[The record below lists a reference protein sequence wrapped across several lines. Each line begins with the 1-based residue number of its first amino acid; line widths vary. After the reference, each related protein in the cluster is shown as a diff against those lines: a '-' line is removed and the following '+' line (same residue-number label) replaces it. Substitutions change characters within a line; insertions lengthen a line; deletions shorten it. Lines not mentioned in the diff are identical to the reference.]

1 MIKAKVF
8 IFIVKTFYIIIVTR
22 YSLLQVEF
30 MFQNQI
36 AQISLSKHR
45 LVIELLMYLVFMK
58 SISRTD
64 KKGPACNIHMSPG
77 NVNHNNIVFVYIEDT
92 NNKWMDI
99 KVFHP
104 ISVTAG
110 YEVRIQT
117 GQQILDSPS

>member
-64 KKGPACNIHMSPG
+64 EKAQLVI
-77 NVNHNNIVFVYIEDT
+77 YI
-92 NNKWMDI
+92 
-99 KVFHP
+99 
-104 ISVTAG
+104 
-110 YEVRIQT
+110 
-117 GQQILDSPS
+117 

>member
-1 MIKAKVF
+1 MQSIMIFLLQRECLMIKAKVF

-64 KKGPACNIHMSPG
+64 KKAQLVI
-77 NVNHNNIVFVYIEDT
+77 YI
-92 NNKWMDI
+92 
-99 KVFHP
+99 
-104 ISVTAG
+104 
-110 YEVRIQT
+110 
-117 GQQILDSPS
+117 